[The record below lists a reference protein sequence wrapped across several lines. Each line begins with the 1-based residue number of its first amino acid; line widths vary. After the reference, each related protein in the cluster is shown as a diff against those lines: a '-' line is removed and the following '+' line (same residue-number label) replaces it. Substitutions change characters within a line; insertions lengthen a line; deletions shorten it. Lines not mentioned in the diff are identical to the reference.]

1 MIEYPAIIEF
11 DTKDNGYNVSFP
23 DLPGCCT
30 CSDTLD
36 EAIEYAK
43 EALTGYLESID
54 SRKLKIP
61 TPSKLKGENI
71 YNIRPEKK
79 VGFAIWLKKKASRE

>member
-71 YNIRPEKK
+71 
-79 VGFAIWLKKKASRE
+79 